1 MKKLM
6 TAAAIV
12 CVAAF
17 AQAAT
22 VAWNSGAI
30 KDQSGAALTAAG
42 QVTAYLFTIDATTY
56 ESYAAKSAA
65 DISTGLWADYGEKLG
80 SATATQANTYSKKAG
95 GVANISAI
103 DAAADTP
110 VYAALLYV
118 DTRGE
123 ETYFMG
129 NVATVNW
136 SGVGDPT
143 VGNLS
148 VTLGGDAVAG
158 TGATAWATAAVPEP
172 TSGLLLLIGMA
183 GLALRRRRA

>member
-6 TAAAIV
+6 IAVAIV
-12 CVAAF
+12 CAAAF
-17 AQAAT
+17 ANAAT
-22 VAWNSGAI
+22 VAWNSGTI
-30 KDQSGAALTAAG
+30 KDQSGAGLTAAG
-42 QVTAYLFTIDATTY
+42 QVTAYLFTINATTY

-65 DISTGLWADYGEKLG
+65 DISTGLWADYGEKL
-80 SATATQANTYSKKAG
+80 STATASLANTYSKKG
-95 GVANISAI
+95 GGAANISAI

-123 ETYFMG
+123 DTYFMG

-136 SGVGDPT
+136 SGVGDPS
-143 VGNLS
+143 VGDLS
-148 VTLGGDAVAG
+148 NFLLGSSAV
-158 TGATAWATAAVPEP
+158 GATSWQTAAVPEP
-172 TSGLLLLIGMA
+172 TSGLLLLLGMA

>member
-12 CVAAF
+12 CAAAF
-17 AQAAT
+17 ANAAT
-22 VAWNSGAI
+22 VAWNSG
-30 KDQSGAALTAAG
+30 KLTDYSGTALSAAD

-56 ESYAAKSAA
+56 ESYLAKSGA
-65 DISTGLWADYGEKLG
+65 DISTGLWEAYGEKL
-80 SATATQANTYSKKAG
+80 STATASQSNTYSKKAG

-123 ETYFMG
+123 DTYFMG
-129 NVATVNW
+129 NVATMNW
-136 SGVGDPT
+136 SGVGDPK
-143 VGNLS
+143 VGSLS
-148 VTLGGDAVAG
+148 LAIGGDLISSP
-158 TGATAWATAAVPEP
+158 GATAWATAAVPEP
-172 TSGLLLLIGMA
+172 TSGLLLLLGMA